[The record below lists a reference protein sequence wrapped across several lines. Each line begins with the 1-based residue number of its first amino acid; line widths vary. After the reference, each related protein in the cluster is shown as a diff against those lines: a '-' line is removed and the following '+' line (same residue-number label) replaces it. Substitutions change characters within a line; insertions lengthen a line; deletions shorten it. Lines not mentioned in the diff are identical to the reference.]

1 MAKKFDDAK
10 ENTQRLSILATTV
23 ALAGALTACGT
34 SESEPTT
41 ETVEQPSQEAKQE
54 PQQGPE
60 LPASISG
67 YSEEAQSDMA
77 EDGLT
82 EADVQGVLDA
92 AKEGRAEVEFD
103 DEHWELEFNDIDVDI
118 TPDGLVTEADR

>member
-1 MAKKFDDAK
+1 M
-10 ENTQRLSILATTV
+10 QRLSNLATTV

-41 ETVEQPSQEAKQE
+41 ETVEQSAE
-54 PQQGPE
+54 QQGSE

-67 YSEEAQSDMA
+67 YSEEAQSDM
-77 EDGLT
+77 
-82 EADVQGVLDA
+82 

>member
-1 MAKKFDDAK
+1 M
-10 ENTQRLSILATTV
+10 QRLSILATTV

-41 ETVEQPSQEAKQE
+41 ETVEQSAE
-54 PQQGPE
+54 QQGPE

-67 YSEEAQSDMA
+67 YSEEARSDMA

-82 EADVQGVLDA
+82 EVDVQGVLDA
-92 AKEGRAEVEFD
+92 ARDGRAEVEFD
-103 DEHWELEFNDIDVDI
+103 DVHWELEFNEIDVDI

>member
-1 MAKKFDDAK
+1 M
-10 ENTQRLSILATTV
+10 QRLSNLATTV

-41 ETVEQPSQEAKQE
+41 ETVEQSAE
-54 PQQGPE
+54 QQGSE

-82 EADVQGVLDA
+82 EADAQGVLDA
-92 AKEGRAEVEFD
+92 AKDGRAEVEFD
-103 DEHWELEFNDIDVDI
+103 GEHWELEFNDIDVDI

>member
-1 MAKKFDDAK
+1 M
-10 ENTQRLSILATTV
+10 QRLSILATTV

-41 ETVEQPSQEAKQE
+41 ETVEQSAE
-54 PQQGPE
+54 QQGSE

-67 YSEEAQSDMA
+67 YSEEAQSDM
-77 EDGLT
+77 
-82 EADVQGVLDA
+82 

>member
-1 MAKKFDDAK
+1 MAKKFEDAK
-10 ENTQRLSILATTV
+10 ENMQRLSNLATTV

-41 ETVEQPSQEAKQE
+41 ETVEQSAE
-54 PQQGPE
+54 QQGSE

-67 YSEEAQSDMA
+67 YSEEAQSDM
-77 EDGLT
+77 
-82 EADVQGVLDA
+82 